1 MSTPAPP
8 PGTRRRRVLA
18 LMRKEGLQVLRD
30 PSSIG
35 IAFLL
40 PLLLL
45 FLFGYGVSLDARAVP
60 IAFVAEQPNVSRFG
74 RSGESVRSVCS
85 HW

>member
-1 MSTPAPP
+1 
-8 PGTRRRRVLA
+8 
-18 LMRKEGLQVLRD
+18 MRKEGLQVLRD

-45 FLFGYGVSLDARAVP
+45 FLVLLLRPQG
-60 IAFVAEQPNVSRFG
+60 IFG
-74 RSGESVRSVCS
+74 RTVVQRV
-85 HW
+85 